1 MTTNKAQSQT
11 LDYVGLYL
19 PQQVFSH
26 GQLYV
31 GLSRVGSADRIKVF
45 SPFNPA
51 SCELEARGGTFT
63 RNIVYR
69 EVLRK

>member
-19 PQQVFSH
+19 PKQVFSH

-45 SPFNPA
+45 SPAVSLP
-51 SCELEARGGTFT
+51 SGMDGTLT
-63 RNIVYR
+63 RNIVFQ
-69 EVLRK
+69 EVLY